1 MKHIIALARR
11 PLIFK
16 LYNVSHTITRIEHED
31 GLITAFACDPPSD
44 TLKELVADSI
54 TPENTLKLEELD
66 RAVARANK
74 RRPKKRRPENKSEM
88 ATPRKPSD

>member
-16 LYNVSHTITRIEHED
+16 LYSVNHTITRIEHEE
-31 GLITAFACDPPSD
+31 GLITEFVCDPPSD

-66 RAVARANK
+66 KAVARANK
-74 RRPKKRRPENKSEM
+74 RRPEMKRGEQAEAADPEE
-88 ATPRKPSD
+88 AV